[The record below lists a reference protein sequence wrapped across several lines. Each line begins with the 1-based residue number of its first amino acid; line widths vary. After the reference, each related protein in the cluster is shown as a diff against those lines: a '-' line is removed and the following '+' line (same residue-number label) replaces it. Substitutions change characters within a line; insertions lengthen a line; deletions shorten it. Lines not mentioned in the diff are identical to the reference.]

1 MPILALTVGIA
12 PCADCS
18 ARVTPSQGRFGI
30 GVAKIN
36 LLNFHV
42 HYIIIIATHTHSL
55 SEEGMFEGE
64 ESIVS
69 PHEVNQAELR
79 VVHTDAY
86 LDSLNVSLAYNK

>member
-1 MPILALTVGIA
+1 MTVGIA
-12 PCADCS
+12 PCSDCFG
-18 ARVTPSQGRFGI
+18 RVTPSQGRFGI

-42 HYIIIIATHTHSL
+42 HYIIIATHTHTLSISL
-55 SEEGMFEGE
+55 TEEGMFEGE